1 MQELNTYNILT
12 ADPSN
17 QQMPLVGKPTGFQS
31 AIDSIHLYP
40 FVTVIEK
47 RRNPMSEF
55 VSARR
60 GTEWNGF
67 PSRELGQHSKP
78 STRDRSRTCT
88 GFPTGS

>member
-1 MQELNTYNILT
+1 VSGLVQELNTYTIQT

-31 AIDSIHLYP
+31 AIDSIHSYP

-47 RRNPMSEF
+47 RRNPLREF

-60 GTEWNGF
+60 GTEWQRFGK
-67 PSRELGQHSKP
+67 SG
-78 STRDRSRTCT
+78 DA
-88 GFPTGS
+88 